1 MKDRREIRL
10 KGHFHIFTAV
20 ILESM
25 LLSMTGFGRSEIS
38 LEGRKIT
45 VEIKSLNSKTL
56 DLSCR
61 VPVRYKEKEL
71 DIRRIISEKL
81 VRGKVEIYIN
91 CEQIGEQCE
100 GKLNSEM
107 IQAYM
112 ASLKNLAGDG
122 PDFEYLKM
130 AVRMPEALISRT
142 EEMPAAEW
150 KALQHALNE
159 AIARLTAFRKTEGG
173 ILAQDLQNN
182 IRQIRQYTNELA
194 PYEKERLPAIEEK
207 FRQLLQDFERL
218 DESRFYQEMAYFT
231 EKLDISEEKVR
242 LAQHLDYY
250 EEVMNQESSQG
261 KKLGFIAQEIG
272 REINTLGSK
281 ANHAEIQKLVVKMK
295 DELEKIKEQGL
306 NVL

>member
-1 MKDRREIRL
+1 
-10 KGHFHIFTAV
+10 
-20 ILESM
+20 M

-56 DLSCR
+56 DISCR
-61 VPVRYKEKEL
+61 VPSRYREKEL
-71 DIRRIISEKL
+71 EIRRLVGEKL
-81 VRGKVEIYIN
+81 VRGKVEIFIN

-100 GKLNSEM
+100 GKLNTDL

-112 ASLKNLAGDG
+112 ASLKNLANDG

-130 AVRMPEALISRT
+130 AVRMPEALISRS

-150 KALQHALNE
+150 ETLQTAVNE
-159 AIARLTAFRKTEGG
+159 AIDRLCDFRKTEGAM
-173 ILAQDLQNN
+173 LAQDLQNN
-182 IRQIRQYTNELA
+182 LRQIRQYAAEVA
-194 PYEKERLPAIEEK
+194 PFEKERLPAIKEK
-207 FRQLLQDFERL
+207 FSQLLQDFERL
-218 DESRFYQEMAYFT
+218 DEGRFYQEMAYFT

-242 LAQHLDYY
+242 LNQHLDYY
-250 EEVMNQESSQG
+250 EEVMNQESAQG
-261 KKLGFIAQEIG
+261 KKMGFIAQEIG

-281 ANHAEIQKLVVKMK
+281 ANHSEIQKLVVKMK
-295 DELEKIKEQGL
+295 DELEKIKEQAL